1 MEWSVVDHIMNVSPD
16 DDTSSHILA
25 VFHLS
30 SIQGWVYIAMI
41 DELGSNVD
49 DDVQILVDGASAVER
64 DDTSVLW
71 DDAEGKALDLGNG
84 SAWVFPII
92 GEEFLQTLICL
103 SQPPPSYHLPDDS
116 SVGEWVVPHSFSPG
130 EWVCISRPGT
140 YFRDVGCIVK
150 IHDVPAPYID
160 SVVLLMAP
168 QTATDTEKRY
178 NESRFI

>member
-16 DDTSSHILA
+16 NDTSSHILA

-30 SIQGWVYIAMI
+30 SIQGWVYIAMM

-71 DDAEGKALDLGNG
+71 DDTEGKALDLGNG

-103 SQPPPSYHLPDDS
+103 SQPR
-116 SVGEWVVPHSFSPG
+116 
-130 EWVCISRPGT
+130 CIFG
-140 YFRDVGCIVK
+140 K
-150 IHDVPAPYID
+150 
-160 SVVLLMAP
+160 
-168 QTATDTEKRY
+168 TDMSMLWGMR
-178 NESRFI
+178 S